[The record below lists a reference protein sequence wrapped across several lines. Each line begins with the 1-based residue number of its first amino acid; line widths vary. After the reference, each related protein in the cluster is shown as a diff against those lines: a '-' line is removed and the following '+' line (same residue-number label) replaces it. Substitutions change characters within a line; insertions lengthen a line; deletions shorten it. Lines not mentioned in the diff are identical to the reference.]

1 LIKIFITGKYFS
13 YILFVVLIFI
23 SGLAFFVSNQ
33 VNAQTISDIQAKIS
47 SRNTDIQALEKE
59 IAEYQSQ
66 IDDLSNQSVSL
77 SATIRTLDLSQKKLQ
92 ADIQVSENRIANKNL
107 EIQEL
112 SRQITGK
119 EETIIDDSRIIAYS
133 LSLIQ
138 QTEDKSIAEILL
150 SSNTVSNA
158 WDSLYNLGTIQGNL
172 VDNINALRETKANLE
187 SNKKATEKARAE
199 LVVLSNQLKDQRQI
213 VLSTQTEKNQLLKE
227 TKQSEKQ
234 YKQML
239 VTKQAQKEAFEREVL
254 EYESQLKLTI
264 DISKLPHTGSGVL
277 SWPLDKV
284 YITQYFGNTAF
295 ATANA
300 QVYGGKGHNGIDLR
314 AAIGTPIRASLSGT
328 IIGVGNTDIVS
339 GCYSFGKWIM
349 IEHSNGLSTLYAH
362 LSLQS
367 VSKGQKVITG
377 QIIGYS
383 GNTGYTTGPH
393 LHFGV
398 YATQGVEIQKL
409 TPTQS
414 IHCTGALIPVADFR
428 AYLNPLSYL

>member
-1 LIKIFITGKYFS
+1 MIKIFITGKYFS